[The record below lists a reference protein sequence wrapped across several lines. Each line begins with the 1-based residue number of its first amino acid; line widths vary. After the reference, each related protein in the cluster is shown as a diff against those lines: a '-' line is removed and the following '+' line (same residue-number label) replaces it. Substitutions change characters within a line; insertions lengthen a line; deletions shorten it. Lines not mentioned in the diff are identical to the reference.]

1 MIVMQRIKERSK
13 KYSLLLIVFTVV
25 LGACGWLLPAGKESS
40 SYTAEAVI
48 TLGNYGLP
56 DLNNPKYV
64 TELLTTNDSF
74 YESHLASLWE
84 EKQEEI
90 TTKLQVR
97 AVTDNMM
104 KLTYTDHTKVDAV
117 RVLNEITNAFIA
129 LDQDHYQQKK
139 KIIQESITDLNDK
152 EVVPEVRV
160 EQERF
165 LYELRT
171 ALIDLKSAA
180 IVKPADRETTAT
192 ENRAFGSKE
201 RAVLGILMGV
211 AMSFI
216 WIFIPLIFKEQSI

>member
-1 MIVMQRIKERSK
+1 MIEMQRIKERSK

-25 LGACGWLLPAGKESS
+25 LGACGWLLPVGKESS

-64 TELLTTNDSF
+64 TVLLTNAPF

-104 KLTYTDHTKVDAV
+104 KLTYTDHTEESAV
-117 RVLNEITNAFIA
+117 NVLNEITNAFIA
-129 LDQDHYQQKK
+129 LDLDRYQQKK

-152 EVVPEVRV
+152 EAAPEVRV
-160 EQERF
+160 EQQRF

-171 ALIDLKSAA
+171 ALFDLKSAA
-180 IVKPADRETTAT
+180 IVKPADKETAST

-201 RAVLGILMGV
+201 RAVLGILLGV
-211 AMSFI
+211 TMSFI
-216 WIFIPLIFKEQSI
+216 WIFIPLVFKEQSI

>member
-1 MIVMQRIKERSK
+1 MIEMQRIKERSK

-25 LGACGWLLPAGKESS
+25 LGACGWLLPVGKESS

-64 TELLTTNDSF
+64 TVLLTNAPF

-104 KLTYTDHTKVDAV
+104 KLTYTDHTEESAV
-117 RVLNEITNAFIA
+117 NVLNEITNAFIA
-129 LDQDHYQQKK
+129 LDLDRYQQKK
-139 KIIQESITDLNDK
+139 KIILESITDLNDN
-152 EVVPEVRV
+152 EAAPEVRV
-160 EQERF
+160 EQQRF

-171 ALIDLKSAA
+171 ALFDLKSAA

>member
-1 MIVMQRIKERSK
+1 MIEMQRIKERSK

-25 LGACGWLLPAGKESS
+25 LGACGWLLPVGKESS

-56 DLNNPKYV
+56 ELNNPKYV
-64 TELLTTNDSF
+64 TVLLTNAPF

-97 AVTDNMM
+97 AATDNMM
-104 KLTYTDHTKVDAV
+104 KLTYTDHTEESAV
-117 RVLNEITNAFIA
+117 NVLNDITNAFIA
-129 LDQDHYQQKK
+129 LDQDRYQQKK

-160 EQERF
+160 EQQRF

-180 IVKPADRETTAT
+180 IVKPADKETVAT
-192 ENRAFGSKE
+192 ENRSFSSKE
-201 RAVLGILMGV
+201 RAVLGILLGV
-211 AMSFI
+211 TMSFI
-216 WIFIPLIFKEQSI
+216 WIFIPLVFKEQSI